1 MTDKIVNLP
10 RTGDAI
16 AHLSEALHLLN
27 QALDG
32 KKSEWQRKEEKYK
45 ADIADNAE
53 RLEMLKT
60 SSQKVVNNIN
70 QVMLKLDN
78 VLKNDGASNSNN

>member
-1 MTDKIVNLP
+1 MSDKIVNLP
-10 RTGDAI
+10 HTGDAI
-16 AHLSEALHLLN
+16 ANLSEALHLLN
-27 QALDG
+27 QAIDG

-45 ADIADNAE
+45 ADLADNAE
-53 RLEMLKT
+53 RLEMLKA